1 VPANGLPDVFVR
13 TLADR
18 VSAYTGHGRRD
29 VLAALEL
36 PRPSLPAAVGDLL
49 LEPMRQ
55 HLDAVDRRSRDDV
68 EREYFSA
75 RRRLENELRDA
86 LSRVS
91 GGAGS
96 ALERQASA
104 RTDAERTFATSL
116 RVVQPVALA
125 AREPRAVRAE
135 LAVRLESVDAPSGLA
150 PGRTLDTPQLRT
162 ALDEVGTNAHRSW
175 ASPREH
181 QAEICY
187 ALWDAA
193 GQEDPAVPAETLSHE
208 LDPSEAMRRGT
219 AFQWARSAAPE
230 AAQALGL
237 NQFVPGIDDVAVL
250 PQRDLGAAAAGFAA
264 GLAEATGGRPRE
276 ALDEM
281 CSAMDLGADVQWR
294 RAARRLAPDLAPE
307 QNALVAT
314 AMRDG
319 YGRGLRALP
328 LPATL
333 DDWTAVGAGAV
344 AAGRRQ
350 LGDLDGL
357 RAATAPSVS
366 PEQALPP
373 GVSETRRT
381 GHPGP
386 STGQAPER

>member
-1 VPANGLPDVFVR
+1 MTANGLPDVFVQ

-18 VSAYTGHGRRD
+18 VSAYTGHDRRD
-29 VLAALEL
+29 VATTLEG
-36 PRPSLPAAVGDLL
+36 PRDALPAAVGDLL
-49 LEPMRQ
+49 LEPMKQ
-55 HLDAVDRRSRDDV
+55 HLGTVDRRARDDV
-68 EREYFSA
+68 EREYLSA
-75 RRRLENELRDA
+75 WRRLENELRDA

-96 ALERQASA
+96 ALERQAAA
-104 RTDAERTFATSL
+104 RQDAERTFTTSL

-125 AREPRAVRAE
+125 AREPRALRAE
-135 LAVRLESVDAPSGLA
+135 LAVRLESVAAPSGLA
-150 PGRTLDTPQLRT
+150 PDRTLDTPQLRT

-175 ASPREH
+175 SSPRDH
-181 QAEICY
+181 QTEICY

-193 GQEDPAVPAETLSHE
+193 GQEDPAVPAATPSHE

-230 AAQALGL
+230 VTKSLGL
-237 NQFVPGIDDVAVL
+237 NEFVPGIDDVAVL

-264 GLAEATGGRPRE
+264 GLAEATDGRPRE
-276 ALDEM
+276 ALDEL

-294 RAARRLAPDLAPE
+294 RAARLLAPKLAPE

-328 LPATL
+328 IPATL

-344 AAGRRQ
+344 AAGQRQ
-350 LGDLDGL
+350 LGDLDSL
-357 RAATAPSVS
+357 RAATAPAVS

-373 GVSETRRT
+373 GASGARRA
-381 GHPGP
+381 GSPGP
-386 STGQAPER
+386 STGPTPER